1 MRFFPHIILL
11 LLLSTQLLAEEMII
25 GKESIYPGI
34 DIIFEGAPK
43 DTVFPKEHHLEE
55 SRTDIHIE
63 MLANW
68 SKENKFGAP
77 SGGFVG
83 YLEVSAQVTNQK
95 TQKTLTTELTPHINL
110 TDNFHYAQNIKLPG
124 AIDEIYKVTIIIDPP
139 SDGELGI
146 HYDWKEKYGSL
157 LDQKV
162 FTYTNLS
169 FEEIACSNRV
179 VAILEV
185 N

>member
-25 GKESIYPGI
+25 GKESICPGI
-34 DIIFEGAPK
+34 DIIFEGEPK
-43 DTVFPKEHHLEE
+43 DTVFPKENHLEE

-124 AIDEIYKVTIIIDPP
+124 KSDDLYRVVFTIKPP
-139 SDGELGI
+139 KSDALGI
-146 HYDWKEKYGSL
+146 HYDWYH
-157 LDQKV
+157 KV
-162 FTYTNLS
+162 GKVIESSTFTYKNLS
-169 FEEIACSNRV
+169 FDKISKELRR
-179 VAILEV
+179 
-185 N
+185 

>member
-43 DTVFPKEHHLEE
+43 DTVFPKENHLEE

-124 AIDEIYKVTIIIDPP
+124 KSDDLYRVVFAIKPP
-139 SDGELGI
+139 KSDALGI
-146 HYDWKEKYGSL
+146 HYDWYH
-157 LDQKV
+157 KV
-162 FTYTNLS
+162 GKVIESSTFTYKDLS
-169 FEEIACSNRV
+169 FDKISKELRR
-179 VAILEV
+179 
-185 N
+185 

>member
-25 GKESIYPGI
+25 GKESVYPGI
-34 DIIFEGAPK
+34 ELIFEGAPK
-43 DTVFPKEHHLEE
+43 DTVFPKEQHLAE

-68 SKENKFGAP
+68 SEENKFGAP

-95 TQKTLTTELTPHINL
+95 TQETLTTKLTPHINL
-110 TDNFHYAQNIKLPG
+110 TDNFHYAKNIKLPG
-124 AIDEIYKVTIIIDPP
+124 KSDDLYRVVFTIQPP
-139 SDGELGI
+139 KSDALGI
-146 HYDWKEKYGSL
+146 HYDWHH
-157 LDQKV
+157 KV
-162 FTYTNLS
+162 GKVIESSTFTYKNLS
-169 FEEIACSNRV
+169 FDKISKELRR
-179 VAILEV
+179 
-185 N
+185 

>member
-34 DIIFEGAPK
+34 ELIFEGAPK
-43 DTVFPKEHHLEE
+43 DTVFPKQHHLEE
-55 SRTDIHIE
+55 SSTDIHIE

-95 TQKTLTTELTPHINL
+95 TQETFTTELTPHINL
-110 TDNFHYAQNIKLPG
+110 TDNFHYAKNIKLPG
-124 AIDEIYKVTIIIDPP
+124 KSDDLYRVVFTIQPP
-139 SDGELGI
+139 KSDALGI
-146 HYDWKEKYGSL
+146 HYDWYH
-157 LDQKV
+157 KV
-162 FTYTNLS
+162 GKVIESSTFTYKNLS
-169 FEEIACSNRV
+169 FDKISKELRR
-179 VAILEV
+179 
-185 N
+185 

>member
-43 DTVFPKEHHLEE
+43 DTVFPKENHLEE

-124 AIDEIYKVTIIIDPP
+124 KSDDLYRVVFAIKPP
-139 SDGELGI
+139 KSDALGI
-146 HYDWKEKYGSL
+146 HYDWYH
-157 LDQKV
+157 KV
-162 FTYTNLS
+162 GKVIESSTFNYKNLS
-169 FEEIACSNRV
+169 FDKISKELRR
-179 VAILEV
+179 
-185 N
+185 

>member
-43 DTVFPKEHHLEE
+43 DTVFPKENHLEE

-124 AIDEIYKVTIIIDPP
+124 KSDDLYRVVFTIKPP
-139 SDGELGI
+139 KSDSLGI
-146 HYDWKEKYGSL
+146 HYDWYH
-157 LDQKV
+157 KV
-162 FTYTNLS
+162 GKVIESSTFTYKDLS
-169 FEEIACSNRV
+169 FDKISKELRR
-179 VAILEV
+179 
-185 N
+185 